1 MILRDIMCIILME
14 FCVFFFLARRFE
26 AMSFWIASVEESHRF
41 GSALLPSTNMWSP
54 GGLVE
59 ETVSPFRVNRN
70 AFNKNS
76 PWKKHLKNFNMVVF
90 RCFLIDGSF
99 WNPEILPL

>member
-1 MILRDIMCIILME
+1 MK
-14 FCVFFFLARRFE
+14 FCVFVFARRFE

-41 GSALLPSTNMWSP
+41 GSALLPSTNMWSL

-70 AFNKNS
+70 SLQQKFALEKTT
-76 PWKKHLKNFNMVVF
+76 
-90 RCFLIDGSF
+90 
-99 WNPEILPL
+99 